1 MLKPFIAKVSTGED
15 LTFDEA
21 SEAMDVIMRG
31 DATESQIAGFIIA
44 LKLKG
49 EKVEEVAGF
58 VNTMRIHCVKVEAPS
73 ELTVDGCGT
82 GGDSSHSFN
91 ISTTAAVVASAA
103 GVIVAKHGNRS
114 VTSKCGSAD
123 LLEKSG
129 GKIDLGPEQVEKNL
143 KEVGFA
149 FMFAPRYHPAMKHA
163 AVPRRELGV
172 RTIFNILGPM
182 TNPALV
188 KHQVLG
194 VYNMDLLP
202 LVAQVLAMTGSR
214 HVITAHSK
222 DGLDEFSV
230 SAETRYIEVKEGSI
244 TNKGLHP
251 EDVGLKSYP
260 TDALAGG
267 DAEMN
272 LAILHSILNGKQSA
286 YRDAVLYNSGA
297 IIYVGGQAGSIKE
310 GVEKARTAVE
320 SGAAKEK
327 FSQWIKASNA

>member
-1 MLKPFIAKVSTGED
+1 MLKPFIAKVAKGES
-15 LTFDEA
+15 LSFEEA
-21 SEAMDVIMRG
+21 TEAMDIIVRG
-31 DATESQIAGFIIA
+31 DATPSQIAGFIVA

-58 VNTMRIHCVKVEAPS
+58 VNTMRLHCVKVSAPS
-73 ELTVDGCGT
+73 EKTVDGCGT

-91 ISTTAAVVASAA
+91 ISTTAALVASAA

-123 LLEKSG
+123 LLEVSG
-129 GKIDLGPEQVEKNL
+129 GNIELGPDKVEKHL
-143 KEVGFA
+143 VDIGFG
-149 FMFAPRYHPAMKHA
+149 FMFAPLYHPAMKYA
-163 AVPRRELGV
+163 AAPRRELGM

-182 TNPALV
+182 TNPAMV

-230 SAETRYIEVKEGSI
+230 SAETRYIELREGTI

-260 TDALAGG
+260 SDALAGG
-267 DAEMN
+267 DARMN
-272 LAILHSILNGKQSA
+272 LKILHSILAGDPSA

-297 IIYVGGQAGSIKE
+297 IIYVGGKAASIRE
-310 GVEKARTAVE
+310 GVEHARVAVD

-327 FSQWIKASNA
+327 LASWIKASNA

>member
-1 MLKPFIAKVSTGED
+1 MLKPFIAKVSAGED
-15 LTFDEA
+15 LSFEEA
-21 SEAMDVIMRG
+21 CEAMDVIMRG
-31 DATESQIAGFIIA
+31 DATQSQIAGLIIA

-58 VNTMRIHCVKVEAPS
+58 VNTMRQHCIKVKAPS
-73 ELTVDGCGT
+73 DMTVDGCGT

-91 ISTTAAVVASAA
+91 ISTTAAIVASAA
-103 GVIVAKHGNRS
+103 GVVVAKHGNRS

-129 GKIDLGPEQVEKNL
+129 GTIDLGPEKVEACL
-143 KEVGFA
+143 KDIGFG

-194 VYNMDLLP
+194 VYNMELLP
-202 LVAQVLAMTGSR
+202 LVAQVLAMTGSK
-214 HVITAHSK
+214 HVITAHSR

-230 SAETRYIEVKEGSI
+230 SSETRYIELKEGSI

-260 TDALAGG
+260 SDALAGG

-272 LAILHSILNGKQSA
+272 LAILHSIFGGEPSA

-297 IIYVGGQAGSIKE
+297 IIYVGGKAESIRE
-310 GVEKARTAVE
+310 GVEIARKAVD
-320 SGAAKEK
+320 SGATKEQ
-327 FSQWIKASNA
+327 FARWIKASNS